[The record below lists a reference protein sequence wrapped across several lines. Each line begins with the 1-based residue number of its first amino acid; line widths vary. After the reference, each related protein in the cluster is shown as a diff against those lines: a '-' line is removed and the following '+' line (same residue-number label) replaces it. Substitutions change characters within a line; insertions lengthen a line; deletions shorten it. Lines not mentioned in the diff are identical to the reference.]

1 MTNSIHRQAHQV
13 LSALLL
19 ILPLSGFTSQAHAEE
34 EQKTL
39 TIAQQ
44 WGVGY
49 IPAMVV
55 EEQKLIEKHAAAA
68 GLGDIEVKW
77 TNLAGG
83 AAMNMALISGNL
95 DIAAGGLSPAILLW
109 NKTKGRAR
117 LVAAACTM
125 PEKLTTTNPNVKSIR
140 DLTSSDKIALPA
152 VRVSD
157 QARFLQMA
165 AAKEWGAENFQKL
178 DKYTVTM
185 SHPDGF
191 LGLTNRAVTGHF
203 TVSPFADQEGSL
215 PNARTILSSYEV
227 MGGPV
232 TATVYWSTDEFHDGN
247 PKLYSAFIAAL
258 KEGMEIV
265 NADKRAAADL
275 YVRVTKT
282 KLSADE
288 IHEIITQPGFI
299 YSTEPHKVDEFA
311 AFLRKVGAIDSP
323 VSRDNLFYAEVFEP
337 AAQARR

>member
-1 MTNSIHRQAHQV
+1 MRKSFEPRIRQA
-13 LSALLL
+13 LAALLVL
-19 ILPLSGFTSQAHAEE
+19 LPLSGVTLDAHAAD

-55 EEQKLIEKHAAAA
+55 QERKLVEKHAAAA

-77 TNLAGG
+77 THLAGG
-83 AAMNMALISGNL
+83 AAMNTAIISGSL

-109 NKTKGRAR
+109 DKTRGRAR

-125 PEKLTTTNPNVKSIR
+125 PEKLTSTNPKVNSIR
-140 DLTSSDKIALPA
+140 DLTSADKVALPA

-165 AAKEWGAENFQKL
+165 AAREWGQDEFQRL

-191 LGLTNRAVTGHF
+191 LGLTNGAVTGHF
-203 TVSPFADQEGSL
+203 TVSPFVEQEGAL
-215 PNARTILSSYEV
+215 PNARTILSSYDV

-232 TATVYWSTDEFHDGN
+232 TATVYWSNDRFHDEN
-247 PKLYSAFIAAL
+247 PKLYGAFIAAL

-265 NADKRAAADL
+265 NADKRAAAEL
-275 YVRVTKT
+275 YVRLTNS
-282 KLSADE
+282 KLSADK
-288 IHEIITQPGFI
+288 IHEIITQPGFM
-299 YSTEPHKVDEFA
+299 YSTEPQRVDAFA
-311 AFLRKVGAIDSP
+311 SFLRKIGAIDNP
-323 VSRDNLFYAEVFEP
+323 VSQESLFYAEVFEP
-337 AAQARR
+337 TSQARR